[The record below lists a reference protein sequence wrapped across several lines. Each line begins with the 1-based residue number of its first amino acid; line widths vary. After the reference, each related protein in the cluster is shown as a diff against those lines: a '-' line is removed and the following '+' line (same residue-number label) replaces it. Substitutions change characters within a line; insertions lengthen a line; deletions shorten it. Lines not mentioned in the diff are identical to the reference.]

1 MPAYM
6 TRRERQGKHA
16 ALLAE
21 LSGPLRRFLPDSWV
35 LAAGDITT
43 RVATFPPLVM
53 VWCMLRQALSPDQSC
68 RSALSWLQSARTNAG
83 LLPLASD
90 TGAYCKARQRL
101 SGALLPNLAL
111 QAAEALSAQA
121 GVDRLWHGRR
131 VLAVDGSAFSMPD
144 TPENQAKYPRPSSQ
158 KKGCGFPVAGF
169 VAVICLATGALLDA
183 AIGTGKTSEAKRL
196 SRLRRHFRRGAQ

>member
-6 TRRERQGKHA
+6 TRRERQDKHA

-90 TGAYCKARQRL
+90 TRARAQGIRFEL
-101 SGALLPNLAL
+101 TSVSVYSGF
-111 QAAEALSAQA
+111 Q
-121 GVDRLWHGRR
+121 
-131 VLAVDGSAFSMPD
+131 F
-144 TPENQAKYPRPSSQ
+144 
-158 KKGCGFPVAGF
+158 
-169 VAVICLATGALLDA
+169 
-183 AIGTGKTSEAKRL
+183 
-196 SRLRRHFRRGAQ
+196 FRRNPLCRSMSSRDS